1 MKIIDSHVHL
11 VQCIAGT
18 EANGE
23 MRPCGQG
30 RGICADGTVYEL
42 IPAEWHTDTVTP
54 ERVLQVMD
62 AHEVERAV
70 LLQGGFLGFQN
81 LYSWQAQEKYP
92 HRFLAAGAYD
102 PYSRS
107 RDKIVQHL
115 FEDLALRVVK
125 FEVSTGSGLM
135 ANHPVFSLDGEMM
148 ERELSFAEQHRLV
161 VVIDIGKLGSPSSQ
175 IDALRRAVLRHPG
188 VKFVVCH
195 LLAPKQSELSLMAA
209 GLEALH
215 LPNVWFDLAS
225 LQHNVRPDKAPY
237 PVTRAFI
244 HKAIEIVGAERLLF
258 GTDLPSNLCKF
269 SYADMVNTIAEDTVL
284 AEEQRQ
290 CILYNNAL
298 DVFWDGK

>member
-1 MKIIDSHVHL
+1 MSEDQTLILSDFAKVIDFNSL
-11 VQCIAGT
+11 YQSYT
-18 EANGE
+18 EARKGK
-23 MRPCGQG
+23 RWKYAVCK
-30 RGICADGTVYEL
+30 YEVNVLENLMFVHFMLSAHKYRLSPYNCFIVKEPKERL
-42 IPAEWHTDTVTP
+42 I
-54 ERVLQVMD
+54 MYNS
-62 AHEVERAV
+62 
-70 LLQGGFLGFQN
+70 F
-81 LYSWQAQEKYP
+81 
-92 HRFLAAGAYD
+92 
-102 PYSRS
+102 

-135 ANHPVFSLDGEMM
+135 ANHPVFSLDGAML
-148 ERELSFAEQHRLV
+148 ERELSFAEEHRLV

-175 IDALRRAVLRHPG
+175 IDALRRAVLRHPK

-209 GLEALH
+209 GLDALH

-225 LQHNVRPDKAPY
+225 LQHNVRPDAAPY

-298 DVFWDGK
+298 DVFWDGGIEKV